1 MNIRKPNEDCDSQM
15 SVNQAL
21 KTADEFVRLKNE
33 KCEQRK
39 KRISELRKNNPEIEK
54 ILKNK
59 KVAFLIGEIEKLIE
73 LRFHIEDDIENFE
86 IAKEITESFKDESI
100 ERYLNSCAWCMK
112 DYLKEFEDIEV
123 NMIANLLSMQMPE
136 ISLEKINESI
146 EYIRAKV
153 EYSIATRVTDYLA
166 NELK

>member
-39 KRISELRKNNPEIEK
+39 KRISELRKNNPEIER

-86 IAKEITESFKDESI
+86 IAKEITKSFKDESM
-100 ERYLNSCAWCMK
+100 ERYLNSRAWYMK

-123 NMIANLLSMQMPE
+123 NMIANLLSMQIPE
-136 ISLEKINESI
+136 ISLERINESI

-153 EYSIATRVTDYLA
+153 EYSIATRITDYLA